1 MLKALSLKQ
10 MIFAG
15 FGVVLALLIVL
26 GGVSLRGTTTIGHDF
41 TDYRQSARESLL
53 VNDAK
58 QELLSLRMGVFQ
70 YRINN
75 SEEAA
80 NRVRQSVQNLID
92 LKDEMAAFMVDDAQ
106 IAQITGMSDL
116 LDGYGAGFEEVYAI
130 QTQRNELV
138 PVLNGTGRDARST
151 LSEIIDSAYN
161 DGDIEAAYF
170 GGIVQQHLM
179 LARYYG
185 EKFLLANEPED
196 RDRTLQ
202 EIATAEQNLATLD
215 RNLQNPGRRALAAQ
229 FEEQMSQFAQQFDQ
243 VVTLIETRNGV
254 LANQLDAI
262 GPELLDGYSTA
273 LQTVVDAQNTIGPR
287 AAAEVASVSRTTMI
301 IAVVAV
307 LLGGVAA
314 FFIGRLIARSIANV
328 VARMTDL
335 ADGRLDITIEGADRK
350 DELGDMARALLV
362 FQENGREKIRLEAD
376 QEEQARMAD
385 EEKRRTMNEMADTFE
400 ANVNGVVS
408 AVSSAAEQMVSLSNV
423 LSEAAG
429 RAGERSTAV
438 AAASEEASTNVETVA
453 AASEEM
459 TNSLSEVSDRI
470 GQSASKTD
478 EAARGAEH
486 TTATVAKLSTSAQT
500 IGDVISMISDIAEQ
514 TNLLALNAT
523 IEAARAGEA
532 GKGFAVV
539 ASEVKSLANQT
550 AKATEEISAQIT
562 GMQGDT
568 DAVVDAIDKIGGMI
582 QDLNSTSS
590 SIAAA
595 VEEQHSATQEIA
607 RNTQQA
613 ADGTREVSSNITE
626 VSTAVQE
633 TSQAASEVLSASSQL
648 ASEAE
653 RLRESVADFLR
664 NERAA

>member
-1 MLKALSLKQ
+1 MNKVLSLKQ

-15 FGVVLALLIVL
+15 FGLVLALLIVL
-26 GGVSLRGTTTIGHDF
+26 SLVSLRGTNTIGHDF
-41 TDYRQSARESLL
+41 TDYRQAARESLL
-53 VNDAK
+53 VNEAA
-58 QELLSLRMGVFQ
+58 QNLLSIRLGVMQ

-75 SEEAA
+75 SPEFADQVHQGVAA
-80 NRVRQSVQNLID
+80 LGV
-92 LKDEMAAFMVDDAQ
+92 LKNELADFMVDDTQAQ
-106 IAQITGMSDL
+106 RIVNLSGL
-116 LDGYGAGFEEVYAI
+116 LNAYEAGFDQVVAA
-130 QTQRNELV
+130 QGQRNELV
-138 PVLNGTGRDARST
+138 PMLNASGRDARSVM
-151 LSEIIDSAYN
+151 SELMGEAFNGSNAD
-161 DGDIEAAYF
+161 AAYIA
-170 GGIVQQHLM
+170 GVVQQHLM

-185 EKFLLANEPED
+185 EKYLLENRPSDQE
-196 RDRTLQ
+196 RTL
-202 EIATAEQNLATLD
+202 EEL
-215 RNLQNPGRRALAAQ
+215 ALADASAQ
-229 FEEQMSQFAQQFDQ
+229 SLERFTRGSSLADLLEQYQAHADEFQRLFVAITEIIVQ
-243 VVTLIETRNGV
+243 RNNI
-254 LANQLDAI
+254 LSDQLDTI
-262 GPELLDGYSTA
+262 GPQLAAGYTEA
-273 LQTVVDAQNTIGPR
+273 LQTVVDTQNTVGPR
-287 AAAEVASVSRTTMI
+287 AAAEVASVGRTTMI
-301 IAVVAV
+301 IALVAV
-307 LLGGVAA
+307 LLGGAAA

-328 VARMTDL
+328 VASMTDL
-335 ADGRLDITIEGADRK
+335 ADGRLDITIESADRK

-376 QEEQARMAD
+376 QEEQIRLAAD
-385 EEKRRTMNEMADTFE
+385 EKRRTMNEMADTFE

-408 AVSSAAEQMVSLSNV
+408 AVSSAAEQMVSLSNA

-459 TNSLSEVSDRI
+459 TNSLSEVSERI

-486 TTATVAKLSTSAQT
+486 TTTTVAKLSTSAQT

-562 GMQGDT
+562 GMQSDT

-633 TSQAASEVLSASSQL
+633 TGQAASEVLSASSQL

-653 RLRESVADFLR
+653 RLRESVGTSYAMC
-664 NERAA
+664 AA

>member
-15 FGVVLALLIVL
+15 FGLVLALLIVL
-26 GGVSLRGTTTIGHDF
+26 GGMSLRGTNTIGHDF
-41 TDYRQSARESLL
+41 TDYRQAARESLL

-58 QELLSLRMGVFQ
+58 QDLLSIRLAVMQ
-70 YRINN
+70 YRITNN
-75 SEEAA
+75 DRFVD
-80 NRVRQSVQNLID
+80 RVRADVQHLREVKAE
-92 LKDEMAAFMVDDAQ
+92 LAEFMTDQAQVAQ
-106 IAQITGMSDL
+106 INGLSDL
-116 LDGYGAGFEEVYAI
+116 LEQYADAFEEIVGL
-130 QTQRNELV
+130 QRQRNELV
-138 PVLNGTGRDARST
+138 PMLNDSGRVARST
-151 LSEIIDSAYN
+151 MTEIIESAYN
-161 DGDIEAAYF
+161 DDDIQAAFY
-170 GGIVQQHLM
+170 GALVQQHLM

-185 EKFLLANEPED
+185 EKFLLENRPED
-196 RDRTLQ
+196 RDRTQQ
-202 EIATAEQNLATLD
+202 ELETARENYALLD
-215 RNLQNPGRRALAAQ
+215 GSLQNPRRRALAAD
-229 FEEQMSQFAQQFDQ
+229 FDTQMSAYQSQFDE
-243 VVTLIETRNGV
+243 VVSIIETRNGL
-254 LANQLDAI
+254 LANPLDTVGPQLA
-262 GPELLDGYSTA
+262 EAYEAA
-273 LQTVVDAQNTIGPR
+273 LTSVIDRQNTIGPR

-301 IAVVAV
+301 ISVLAV
-307 LLGGVAA
+307 LLGSVAA
-314 FFIGRLIARSIANV
+314 FFIGRLIARSIADV

-335 ADGRLDITIEGADRK
+335 ADGRLDIAIEGADRK

-376 QEEQARMAD
+376 QEEQARLAE

-408 AVSSAAEQMVSLSNV
+408 AVSSAAEQMVGLSNA

-459 TNSLSEVSDRI
+459 TNSLSEVSERI

-486 TTATVAKLSTSAQT
+486 TTKTVAKLSTSAQT

-562 GMQGDT
+562 GMQSDT

-582 QDLNSTSS
+582 QELNSTSS

-633 TSQAASEVLSASSQL
+633 TGQAASEVLSASSQL

-664 NERAA
+664 NVRAA